1 MTDDNNKKPAETTT
15 TTDTATTAK
24 EQVEADEEELKAM
37 ISEMIHDMNSTPGSN
52 PDVTGNT
59 VHRLL
64 KWARDIQGE
73 FDGFKTKSEAFRIA
87 IDRHNEFV
95 IAEAAKADNSNR
107 SSVQQ

>member
-1 MTDDNNKKPAETTT
+1 
-15 TTDTATTAK
+15 
-24 EQVEADEEELKAM
+24 M
-37 ISEMIHDMNSTPGSN
+37 ISELIHEMNLRPGSN
-52 PDVTGNT
+52 LDETGNT

-73 FDGFKTKSEAFRIA
+73 KNGLTTKSEAFRIA